1 MRMPS
6 IALASALAIGL
17 AAPALAQTAAPSQ
30 APQPQRSAPGASS
43 FSDDQVQSFAVAMN
57 AVGELN
63 KKYAGKLQSASGEQ
77 ERQQVQQQAA
87 NEMGQAVTEAGI
99 TPQEYNQIAEAAQ
112 QDAELRARIGAA
124 MQATGSAPR

>member
-77 ERQQVQQQAA
+77 ERQQVQQHAA
-87 NEMGQAVTEAGI
+87 QRDGAGRHRSGHHAAGI
-99 TPQEYNQIAEAAQ
+99 
-112 QDAELRARIGAA
+112 
-124 MQATGSAPR
+124 